1 MEEETRAFLLKI
13 LNTVSIVLIWMITQ
27 VFVGIYK
34 GYAFFED
41 KPGWK
46 NYLYYA
52 FLVISFVALVIYIR
66 RKWKL

>member
-27 VFVGIYK
+27 VFAGIYK

-41 KPGWK
+41 MPGWK